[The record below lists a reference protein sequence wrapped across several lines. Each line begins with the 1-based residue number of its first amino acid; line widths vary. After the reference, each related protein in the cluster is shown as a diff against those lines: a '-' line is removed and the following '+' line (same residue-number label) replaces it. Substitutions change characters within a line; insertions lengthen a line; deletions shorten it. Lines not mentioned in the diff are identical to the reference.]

1 MSYYLICTPRTKPV
15 SISVTECNW
24 ERQLSIT
31 KSVWFC
37 QWMLGVSTIVERSH
51 ETLFSITAGTFSQ
64 VSSEEIFHES
74 ITVLLREAIHV
85 ILDKV
90 CSQMIVTISRKHSSY
105 VKRGS

>member
-15 SISVTECNW
+15 SISITECNR
-24 ERQLSIT
+24 ERQLGVT

-51 ETLFSITAGTFSQ
+51 ETLFSIASRAFSQ

-85 ILDKV
+85 ILDEV
-90 CSQMIVTISRKHSSY
+90 CCQMIVTIGR
-105 VKRGS
+105 